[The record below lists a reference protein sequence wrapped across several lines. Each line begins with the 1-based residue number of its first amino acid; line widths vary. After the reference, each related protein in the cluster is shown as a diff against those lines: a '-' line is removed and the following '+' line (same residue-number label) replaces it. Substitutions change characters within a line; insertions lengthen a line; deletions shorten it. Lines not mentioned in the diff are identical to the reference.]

1 MVRVL
6 VACRLKISRSKSH
19 KKSKTLHRGVTEDVI
34 LKMQTQRFIAKHW
47 DESE

>member
-1 MVRVL
+1 MDAKMVRVL

-34 LKMQTQRFIAKHW
+34 LKMQTKIYC
-47 DESE
+47 